1 LLTKGNAS
9 REKHWWK
16 TGIDRLAFNRL
27 DTEVWVSLNCGPPS
41 ECVLALEELI
51 NSESL
56 KDSPDMR
63 TDGVEG
69 AHGPGTESGLI
80 GSHHFLGVIYATDG
94 SHTDKGMG
102 AGFYRHDTKGG
113 GC

>member
-1 LLTKGNAS
+1 LLSKGNAS

-16 TGIDRLAFNRL
+16 AGTDRLASHGL

-41 ECVLALEELI
+41 ERVLALKELI

-63 TDGVEG
+63 TDGVEN
-69 AHGPGTESGLI
+69 AYRPGTESGLI
-80 GSHHFLGVIYATDG
+80 HIPHFPGVMYATDG
-94 SHTDKGMG
+94 SHSDKGMG
-102 AGFYRHDTKGG
+102 AGFYHHDTKGG
-113 GC
+113 